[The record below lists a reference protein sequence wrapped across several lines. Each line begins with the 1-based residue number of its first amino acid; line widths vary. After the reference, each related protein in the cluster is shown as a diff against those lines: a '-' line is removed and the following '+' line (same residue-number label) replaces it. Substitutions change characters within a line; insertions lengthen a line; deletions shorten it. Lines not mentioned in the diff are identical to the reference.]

1 MGKLGSATSAR
12 PQACGD
18 NFTMQALPDTL
29 CYLNGDYTALQDA
42 RISVLDRGFIFG
54 DGIYEV
60 IPVYQG
66 RLFRFDEHLARLFR
80 SLAEVQ
86 IPNPH
91 TPEQWRQIADALVE
105 RNAASATGEETVYIQ
120 VSRGVAPRDHA
131 MPQGI
136 TPTVFAMINPLKA
149 QSAAARENG
158 VACVTAEDFRWKKGH
173 IKSTSLLSA
182 VLARQISV
190 EAGATE
196 TILLRDGY
204 LTEASSSN
212 VWVVKDGRVLGAPRD
227 GLVLEGIRY
236 GLIETLCKE
245 ANIPFELRRISEAE
259 LRNADEVL
267 LSSATKEV
275 LAVSRLD
282 DQPVGSGRP
291 GPVYAQLYAGYQ
303 RAKQGAPAAPAI
315 DAVPAAPTAV
325 TPPAQESLIEF
336 PSLFPIKV
344 MGPKVEGFVE
354 TMTAIATEHDP
365 SFEMTRVQLRDS
377 SGGKYLSVT
386 LTVTATSR
394 EQLDN
399 LYRALTAHPLAKYV
413 L

>member
-1 MGKLGSATSAR
+1 
-12 PQACGD
+12 
-18 NFTMQALPDTL
+18 MQALPDTL

-66 RLFRFDEHLARLFR
+66 RLFRFDEHLARLTR

-86 IPNPH
+86 IANPH
-91 TPEQWRQIADALVE
+91 TPEQWRQTADTLIE
-105 RNAASATGEETVYIQ
+105 RNAGRSTGEETVYIQ

-149 QSAAARENG
+149 QSAQAREQG

-212 VWVVKDGRVLGAPRD
+212 VWVVKNGRVLGAPRD

-236 GLIETLCKE
+236 GLIETLCQE
-245 ANIPFELRRISEAE
+245 AGIPFELRRISEAE
-259 LRNADEVL
+259 LRDADEVL

-275 LAVSRLD
+275 LPVSRLD
-282 DQPVGSGRP
+282 GAPVGDGRP
-291 GPVYAQLYAGYQ
+291 GPIYTQLYAGYQ
-303 RAKQGAPAAPAI
+303 RAKQGTPEAPAQAE
-315 DAVPAAPTAV
+315 PAAAA
-325 TPPAQESLIEF
+325 TPPAAQESLIEF

-344 MGPKVEGFVE
+344 MGPKVDGFVE